1 MEYKIDWKNL
11 KNGYKGFESLAVKYV
26 QIEYNSNFKHT
37 KDTRDGNKDAVLEKE
52 IYTIIFGYQPSK
64 NIAEEWWMEAK
75 YSESKKVLP
84 RYRLDATLVSAI
96 LKGNVTRI
104 IFVTNMN
111 IESQTINDIRQAIVG
126 VTLCHD
132 VNFCTRSMLEYWL
145 YQNPDILYEFFSNYH
160 NEPIVLDDLVLI
172 DNIKYYSAMEV
183 NYAFQENIR
192 VLDLEQIYYANFS
205 VFSKYIQTVKLQSS
219 KNIIGIKIVS
229 SKKVILQKGINNLQF
244 SFVLK
249 KNYGY
254 KSKKKKQEHMHL
266 PEPAFLFGTLQIIS
280 EYNVTINKHVLANY
294 EIISQKNVT
303 KEINAF
309 FTKADN
315 IKGTSLFYLYGQSGV
330 GKSHVLSIYIR
341 SKKPCSC
348 PCFYCEMSGNYQQDL
363 KNLVDC
369 INYIYFPFLPSEDI
383 TVEYLEQMENNNYF
397 PPFYQELIV
406 FRHDEIQLS
415 KLLVRYISENIA
427 LFPKILYVNQRQIII
442 DNIHKTTN
450 TIINVLYKIVIEQSI
465 INASFQIIFSGQW
478 IQHTSIYIK
487 LCQTINVKEKE
498 LFITADDCL
507 SLLPNH
513 SFNDKI
519 KIFFATNQLFS
530 NTIELLIFSL
540 YLQDNNKVLHSF
552 ENFQI
557 LYHLFFL
564 ENIMETYL
572 KHIFDNVMSNDEK
585 IFQLCN
591 QVYWNTYGMPR
602 TDTEEE
608 HKLLCYHVVKLD
620 STAQRIIPYHD
631 LYTKCYR
638 KNYVCNQISNIP
650 LVQLLDSNK
659 YADIKAIASKLHE
672 EYLKKNYIL
681 VYYTLEP
688 LFKEGSS
695 TYRCLMDDTTYFTL
709 FQDFAHSC
717 TFCSIDYSGGILF
730 KQIYNETKFLYN
742 SSPQIRLI
750 HNAALWELTNS
761 TFESLKYEQALN
773 LCQELLID
781 TKQLVAYN
789 ILNVPTE
796 EDHVRY
802 HNINVIKSM
811 IKSEMLE
818 KDSKKFFLFSEQKM
832 IEHKQENRLWSF
844 RVRYSLTLMGR
855 NPYEVLELLQKCH
868 NHYKALGNENE
879 KYYLWSC
886 FYISYMKM
894 ILNEDATL
902 VYKEETQALSILE
915 KLKNSFFNDYR
926 KMMYGIILYLYYR
939 NRKDEADLYLLKD
952 CYVLRE
958 KRPRLKGFEH
968 LILAL
973 RYVMEGE
980 NLMAYQELKDA
991 YAIFKHIPSY
1001 SKIIKHNIDL
1011 IEKNNQK
1018 IVIQTQYYFGG
1029 IMEKDTYYLDIRGC
1043 W

>member
-1 MEYKIDWKNL
+1 
-11 KNGYKGFESLAVKYV
+11 
-26 QIEYNSNFKHT
+26 
-37 KDTRDGNKDAVLEKE
+37 
-52 IYTIIFGYQPSK
+52 
-64 NIAEEWWMEAK
+64 
-75 YSESKKVLP
+75 
-84 RYRLDATLVSAI
+84 
-96 LKGNVTRI
+96 
-104 IFVTNMN
+104 
-111 IESQTINDIRQAIVG
+111 
-126 VTLCHD
+126 
-132 VNFCTRSMLEYWL
+132 
-145 YQNPDILYEFFSNYH
+145 
-160 NEPIVLDDLVLI
+160 
-172 DNIKYYSAMEV
+172 
-183 NYAFQENIR
+183 
-192 VLDLEQIYYANFS
+192 
-205 VFSKYIQTVKLQSS
+205 
-219 KNIIGIKIVS
+219 
-229 SKKVILQKGINNLQF
+229 
-244 SFVLK
+244 
-249 KNYGY
+249 
-254 KSKKKKQEHMHL
+254 
-266 PEPAFLFGTLQIIS
+266 
-280 EYNVTINKHVLANY
+280 
-294 EIISQKNVT
+294 
-303 KEINAF
+303 
-309 FTKADN
+309 
-315 IKGTSLFYLYGQSGV
+315 
-330 GKSHVLSIYIR
+330 
-341 SKKPCSC
+341 
-348 PCFYCEMSGNYQQDL
+348 
-363 KNLVDC
+363 
-369 INYIYFPFLPSEDI
+369 
-383 TVEYLEQMENNNYF
+383 
-397 PPFYQELIV
+397 
-406 FRHDEIQLS
+406 
-415 KLLVRYISENIA
+415 
-427 LFPKILYVNQRQIII
+427 
-442 DNIHKTTN
+442 
-450 TIINVLYKIVIEQSI
+450 
-465 INASFQIIFSGQW
+465 
-478 IQHTSIYIK
+478 
-487 LCQTINVKEKE
+487 
-498 LFITADDCL
+498 
-507 SLLPNH
+507 
-513 SFNDKI
+513 
-519 KIFFATNQLFS
+519 
-530 NTIELLIFSL
+530 
-540 YLQDNNKVLHSF
+540 
-552 ENFQI
+552 
-557 LYHLFFL
+557 
-564 ENIMETYL
+564 
-572 KHIFDNVMSNDEK
+572 MSNDEK

-958 KRPRLKGFEH
+958 KRPRLKEIGRAH
-968 LILAL
+968 
-973 RYVMEGE
+973 V
-980 NLMAYQELKDA
+980 
-991 YAIFKHIPSY
+991 
-1001 SKIIKHNIDL
+1001 
-1011 IEKNNQK
+1011 
-1018 IVIQTQYYFGG
+1018 
-1029 IMEKDTYYLDIRGC
+1029 
-1043 W
+1043 